1 MTANAPLLRATSMYP
16 RREFREPLGQ
26 TARRLRAI
34 VAEVKAQDALAPGD
48 RKIKQPFPPTASAHP
63 SHPATLPAA
72 ARAWGRPAR
81 PAPAAGQRW
90 MPPAGRRLAPP
101 RTDRTGGWGRAAC
114 TAGAARGRLLGVAT
128 LYSADGTSH
137 SGGKEG

>member
-16 RREFREPLGQ
+16 RREFLEPLGQ

-48 RKIKQPFPPTASAHP
+48 RKSNGLFHRLRPPPHAP
-63 SHPATLPAA
+63 LLP
-72 ARAWGRPAR
+72 PCPLM

-90 MPPAGRRLAPP
+90 MPPAGRRLAAHGQEEWLG
-101 RTDRTGGWGRAAC
+101 TGSLHGWSCSGRGC
-114 TAGAARGRLLGVAT
+114 RG
-128 LYSADGTSH
+128 
-137 SGGKEG
+137 